1 VLAALDSS
9 ARWLDNALVLHS
21 LSKRSSAA
29 GLRSGLAVGAQE
41 VLAALN
47 RVRLNG
53 TACTPLPLLAAAT
66 ALWSEDT
73 HVAAMRGR
81 LSRRKDVADRLLGG
95 YAGYYRACG
104 FSSGAGRRRVAVTQ
118 RLARFALLRAY
129 LTQPDGRRQC
139 RGAFSIALVHDPKPP
154 RRAVAGGSSAGAVS
168 PAGLAGQGAPETLRQ
183 AAGVLNPAT
192 ENSSRIPAHPKE
204 DDMTKKLAIAAALLA
219 MFAGNAQAGKTL
231 DTIKQK
237 DVLVCGVNP
246 SLPGFSA
253 ADSQG
258 TWGGLDVDVCRAFA
272 ATILGDAKK
281 VKWVPLNASQRFTAL
296 QSGEIDVLV
305 RNTTWTLTR
314 DASLGLEFTGVTY
327 YDGQGFMV
335 PKKSKVTSAKQ
346 LKGAT
351 VCVQSGTTTEKNLS
365 DFSKSNNLA
374 MKPVVFETQE
384 ATNKAYF
391 SGRCQAYT
399 TDASGLA
406 SVRNKEA
413 GNPEDHVILPDLIS
427 KEPLGPSVRRGD
439 DEYFTIVKWVVFALI
454 EAEEYGI
461 TQENVDAMRLS
472 SKDPVVQRILG
483 TSEDTG
489 KLLGLDKDWAYRAIK
504 AVGNYGEIF
513 ERNVGPKSALK
524 LPRGANN
531 LWSKGGLQY
540 APPIR

>member
-1 VLAALDSS
+1 MM
-9 ARWLDNALVLHS
+9 R
-21 LSKRSSAA
+21 K
-29 GLRSGLAVGAQE
+29 LAV
-41 VLAALN
+41 
-47 RVRLNG
+47 
-53 TACTPLPLLAAAT
+53 
-66 ALWSEDT
+66 
-73 HVAAMRGR
+73 
-81 LSRRKDVADRLLGG
+81 
-95 YAGYYRACG
+95 
-104 FSSGAGRRRVAVTQ
+104 
-118 RLARFALLRAY
+118 
-129 LTQPDGRRQC
+129 
-139 RGAFSIALVHDPKPP
+139 
-154 RRAVAGGSSAGAVS
+154 
-168 PAGLAGQGAPETLRQ
+168 
-183 AAGVLNPAT
+183 
-192 ENSSRIPAHPKE
+192 
-204 DDMTKKLAIAAALLA
+204 AAALMA
-219 MFAGNAQAGKTL
+219 AFTGVAHAGKTL

-237 DVLVCGVNP
+237 DQLVCGVNP

-258 TWGGLDVDVCRAFA
+258 NWGGLDVDVCRAVA

-296 QSGEIDVLV
+296 QSGEIDILS

-314 DASLGLEFTGVTY
+314 DASLGLFFTGVTY

-335 PKKSKVTSAKQ
+335 TKKSKITSAKQ

-351 VCVQSGTTTEKNLS
+351 ICVQSGTTTEKNLS
-365 DFSKSNNLA
+365 DYSKANNLN

-413 GNPEDHVILPDLIS
+413 NKPEDHLILPELIS

-439 DEYFTIVKWVVFALI
+439 DDYFTIVKWVVFALI

-461 TQENVDAMRLS
+461 NQANVDKMKS
-472 SKDPVVQRILG
+472 STDPVVQRILG

-524 LPRGANN
+524 LPRGVNN
-531 LWSKGGLQY
+531 LWNKGGLMY
-540 APPIR
+540 APPVR

>member
-1 VLAALDSS
+1 M
-9 ARWLDNALVLHS
+9 RKLVI
-21 LSKRSSAA
+21 
-29 GLRSGLAVGAQE
+29 
-41 VLAALN
+41 
-47 RVRLNG
+47 
-53 TACTPLPLLAAAT
+53 AT
-66 ALWSEDT
+66 AL
-73 HVAAMRGR
+73 
-81 LSRRKDVADRLLGG
+81 
-95 YAGYYRACG
+95 
-104 FSSGAGRRRVAVTQ
+104 
-118 RLARFALLRAY
+118 LAL
-129 LTQPDGRRQC
+129 
-139 RGAFSIALVHDPKPP
+139 
-154 RRAVAGGSSAGAVS
+154 
-168 PAGLAGQGAPETLRQ
+168 
-183 AAGVLNPAT
+183 
-192 ENSSRIPAHPKE
+192 
-204 DDMTKKLAIAAALLA
+204 
-219 MFAGNAQAGKTL
+219 FAGTAYAGKTI
-231 DTIKQK
+231 DTIKQR
-237 DVLVCGVNP
+237 DQLVCGVNP

-258 TWGGLDVDVCRAFA
+258 NWVGLDVDICRAVA
-272 ATILGDAKK
+272 ATLLGDPKK
-281 VKWVPLNASQRFTAL
+281 IKWVPLNASQRFTAL
-296 QSGEIDVLV
+296 QSGEIDILS

-314 DASLGLEFTGVTY
+314 DASLGLFFTGTTY

-335 PKKSKVTSAKQ
+335 PKKLKVTSAKQ

-365 DFSKSNNLA
+365 DYSNANKLSL
-374 MKPVVFETQE
+374 KPVVFETQE

-413 GNPEDHVILPDLIS
+413 TNPDDHVILPELIS

-461 TQENVDAMRLS
+461 TQANADQMKS
-472 SKDPVVQRILG
+472 STDPVVQRILG

-524 LPRGANN
+524 LPRGLNN
-531 LWSKGGLQY
+531 LWSKGGVMY
-540 APPIR
+540 APPGR